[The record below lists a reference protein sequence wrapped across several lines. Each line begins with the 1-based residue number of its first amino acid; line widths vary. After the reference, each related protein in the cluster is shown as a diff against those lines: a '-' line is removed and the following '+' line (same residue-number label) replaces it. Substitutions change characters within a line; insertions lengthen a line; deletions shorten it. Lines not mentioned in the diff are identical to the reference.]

1 MINKK
6 IKKLRSPFLK
16 NIFVTLWLFICPTIC
31 YAFNATLN
39 HVDITMVN
47 NDIRITLSLSQVTH
61 SQIFALSNPPR
72 LVVDLKDTKL
82 ATSLKNLD
90 LNAGNIKNIC
100 VGYPGR
106 NVTRVVF
113 DLKGV
118 MRFKMLSQQ
127 NDNKVIINLHLLN
140 KITDVKKTSRP
151 LTSSFQP
158 TLLSTVKVPA
168 AHPLVIVIDPGHGG
182 HDPGAIG
189 AYGTKEKNVTL
200 AISQR
205 LAYLINQ
212 QPGMHAILTRHGD
225 YYIGLR
231 GRLNLAR
238 NGNADLF
245 IALHADSY
253 FNNRASGA
261 SVYALSQHGATS
273 EAARWLA
280 KRDNYSE
287 LGGVNLSG
295 LGDQSY
301 LLRSVLIDL
310 AQTATITDSLH
321 LGSIMLSN
329 LKTVTR
335 LHYSH
340 VEQAPFMVLKS
351 PDIPSILVEMGFIS
365 NANEENR
372 LHDENYQNALARA
385 LFNSLRTYLAR
396 YPTAGL

>member
-1 MINKK
+1 MMNKRFK
-6 IKKLRSPFLK
+6 QILLLTW
-16 NIFVTLWLFICPTIC
+16 ILICPAIS
-31 YAFNATLN
+31 YALNAKLT
-39 HVDITMVN
+39 HMDITTVN
-47 NDIRITLSLSQVTH
+47 NDIRITMSLNQITR

-72 LVVDLKDTKL
+72 IVIDLRDTKL
-82 ATSLKNLD
+82 ATSLNNLD
-90 LNAGNIKNIC
+90 LARANIKNIRI
-100 VGYPGR
+100 GYPGR
-106 NVTRVVF
+106 DVTRVVF
-113 DLKGV
+113 DLKGP
-118 MRFKMLSQQ
+118 MQFKMLSKP

-140 KITDVKKTSRP
+140 KIIPKKEKLPPITS
-151 LTSSFQP
+151 LFQP
-158 TLLSTVKVPA
+158 TLLSTVKIPA
-168 AHPLVIVIDPGHGG
+168 AHPVVIVIDAGHGG
-182 HDPGAIG
+182 HDPGAVG
-189 AYGTKEKNVTL
+189 PYGTKEKNVTL
-200 AISQR
+200 AISKR

-212 QPGMHAILTRHGD
+212 QPNMRAILTRRGD

-253 FNNRASGA
+253 FNNNASGA
-261 SVYALSQHGATS
+261 SVYALSAHGATS

-287 LGGVNLSG
+287 LGGVDLSG

-329 LKTVTR
+329 LRTVTR

-365 NANEENR
+365 NAKEENR
-372 LHDENYQNALARA
+372 LQNEDYQDQIALA
-385 LFNSLRTYLAR
+385 LFNSIRTYLKK
-396 YPTAGL
+396 YPTAG